1 MVYEESLCTEMQ
13 KLYKIIFLCAGK
25 GEWFYIK
32 DLHEK
37 NRGIGLYKIGNA
49 NIVTFVA
56 QSRALLR

>member
-1 MVYEESLCTEMQ
+1 MHKKKKKKNYF
-13 KLYKIIFLCAGK
+13 FLHRK

-56 QSRALLR
+56 QS

>member
-1 MVYEESLCTEMQ
+1 MHR
-13 KLYKIIFLCAGK
+13 K
-25 GEWFYIK
+25 GGWFYIK

>member
-1 MVYEESLCTEMQ
+1 MHR
-13 KLYKIIFLCAGK
+13 K

-49 NIVTFVA
+49 NIVAT
-56 QSRALLR
+56 RKELGLCKK

>member
-1 MVYEESLCTEMQ
+1 MHR
-13 KLYKIIFLCAGK
+13 K

-32 DLHEK
+32 YLHEK

-49 NIVTFVA
+49 NIVTIVA

>member
-1 MVYEESLCTEMQ
+1 MHR
-13 KLYKIIFLCAGK
+13 K

-56 QSRALLR
+56 QSRCVAEIIATRKELGLCKK

>member
-1 MVYEESLCTEMQ
+1 MHR
-13 KLYKIIFLCAGK
+13 K
-25 GEWFYIK
+25 GQWFYIK

-49 NIVTFVA
+49 NIVTIVA

>member
-1 MVYEESLCTEMQ
+1 MHR
-13 KLYKIIFLCAGK
+13 K

-37 NRGIGLYKIGNA
+37 NRGIGLYKIGN
-49 NIVTFVA
+49 FVA

>member
-1 MVYEESLCTEMQ
+1 MHR
-13 KLYKIIFLCAGK
+13 K

-32 DLHEK
+32 DLQK